1 MMRGSAICSSLCH
14 PGSHRQGCHSP
25 AVQHCRATLEASGGS
40 PIRTTSKAADDFDG
54 RNPFNPPLKPSY
66 CPFETATIALVLMV
80 VIAISIAMMCAA
92 FDFGRAP
99 VRYFQSF
106 DSQQSSLKVVGDV

>member
-14 PGSHRQGCHSP
+14 PGFHRQGCYSP

-40 PIRTTSKAADDFDG
+40 LMCTTSKVGEDFDG
-54 RNPFNPPLKPSY
+54 RNPFNPRLKPSH
-66 CPFETATIALVLMV
+66 CPFETVVIALVLMAA
-80 VIAISIAMMCAA
+80 IAISIAMMCAA

>member
-14 PGSHRQGCHSP
+14 PGFHRQGRHSP

-40 PIRTTSKAADDFDG
+40 LMRTTSKAADDFDG

-66 CPFETATIALVLMV
+66 CPFETAAIALVLTVAM
-80 VIAISIAMMCAA
+80 AISIAMMCAA
-92 FDFGRAP
+92 FDFGQAP

-106 DSQQSSLKVVGDV
+106 GSQQSSLKVVGDV